1 MHCENREKIEAMSAV
16 CGHGK
21 STDGKSASCMSGNV
35 GLAIKSV
42 SGRLKEF
49 ALLSAAVLGL
59 FCSSCT
65 SCVNSGSKQVEEV
78 VEEESWPL
86 GFCTDTLSVDTL
98 SVRSGETMSHLFT
111 GLGLSDNQS
120 HELVQSADS
129 VFSAKMLRSGKRC
142 FAYSADTLGVRYL
155 VYEKDNVN
163 SVVFRCFPPYG
174 AWNVAKEIK
183 TTVEYA
189 DVTINSSLWVDMRDA
204 GVSPLLIISLSD
216 IYAWTVDF
224 FGLQKGDRFRVVY
237 DLQSVE
243 GEAVAVDTVRT
254 AQYIRGND
262 TLRCYM
268 FNQGDG
274 GNVYWNEKGESMRKT
289 FLKAPL
295 HFSRISSGF
304 SYARKHPVTRKVQP
318 HTGVDYAA
326 PAGTPVVSIGD
337 GTVISAKYE
346 GAGGNTVRIRHNS
359 VYTTAYLHLSRYA
372 SGIKSGSRVRQGQVI
387 GYVGS
392 TGRSTGPH
400 LDFRVWK
407 NGSAINPLKMQSPPA
422 EPLPESAM
430 ESFCENKLRLDSMLD
445 SLSAQRL
452 AMDGRSSADRL
463 SVSRCL

>member
-1 MHCENREKIEAMSAV
+1 MFLPAADWELFKLFHHKRIFEYIKQILSRNSKLTVRMISEI
-16 CGHGK
+16 CGK
-21 STDGKSASCMSGNV
+21 FGNV
-35 GLAIKSV
+35 LA
-42 SGRLKEF
+42 SGMPCKC
-49 ALLSAAVLGL
+49 ALLAAVVAGL
-59 FCSSCT
+59 ISNSCT
-65 SCVNSGSKQVEEV
+65 SCVSGGSQPAEEV

-98 SVRSGETMSHLFT
+98 SVRNGETLSRLFT
-111 GLGLSDNQS
+111 SLGLSDNQS
-120 HELVQSADS
+120 YDLVQSSDS

-142 FAYSADTLGVRYL
+142 FAYFADTLGLRYL

-174 AWNVAKEIK
+174 AWDVAKEIK
-183 TTVEYA
+183 TTLEYA
-189 DVTINSSLWVDMRDA
+189 DVTINSSLWVDMRNA
-204 GVSPLLIISLSD
+204 GVSPLLILSLSD

-243 GEAVAVDTVRT
+243 GEAIAVDTVRT

-268 FNQGDG
+268 FNQKDG

-337 GTVISAKYE
+337 GTVLSAKYE

-372 SGIKSGSRVRQGQVI
+372 SGVKSGSRVRQGQVI

-407 NGSAINPLKMQSPPA
+407 NGSPINPLKMQSPPA

-430 ESFCENKLRLDSMLD
+430 ALFAEEKSRLD
-445 SLSAQRL
+445 
-452 AMDGRSSADRL
+452 
-463 SVSRCL
+463 CLLEGD